1 MRLPAAVRGA
11 CGRPS
16 TQAALGNFFLRAGA
30 KLAVNDGKK
39 FSNFSRR
46 AKIEASTR
54 HVSFSALSTPP
65 AVQGRVKKLYFIKST
80 IYARWCAHNLNAAV
94 ERRRAARQPLIPYRP
109 APVFGSSENRRE
121 VSRSAPVRDRVGNEW
136 VRDAVGEWRTLF
148 TKSSV
153 CVGPNAKRQKGP
165 PFTLGPPDGSKSRF
179 YGIGILAVAALPA
192 GRFR

>member
-1 MRLPAAVRGA
+1 MVRFSVWRPCGCPGGFRRQFAVRVGVRA
-11 CGRPS
+11 PKRPS
-16 TQAALGNFFLRAGA
+16 ATSSFFKFLRAGA
-30 KLAVNDGKK
+30 KLAVNDGKR

-109 APVFGSSENRRE
+109 ASVFGSSENRRE
-121 VSRSAPVRDRVGNEW
+121 VSRGAPIRDRVGNEW
-136 VRDAVGEWRTLF
+136 VRDAVGESFTLF
-148 TKSSV
+148 AKS
-153 CVGPNAKRQKGP
+153 
-165 PFTLGPPDGSKSRF
+165 
-179 YGIGILAVAALPA
+179 AV
-192 GRFR
+192 

>member
-1 MRLPAAVRGA
+1 MRVGVRA
-11 CGRPS
+11 SKWPS
-16 TQAALGNFFLRAGA
+16 ATFFLRAGA

-65 AVQGRVKKLYFIKST
+65 AVPERVKKIYFIKST

-94 ERRRAARQPLIPYRP
+94 ERRRAARQPPIPYRP

-121 VSRSAPVRDRVGNEW
+121 VSRIAPVRDRVGNEW
-136 VRDAVGEWRTLF
+136 VRDAVSGFSMLL
-148 TKSSV
+148 TKSTV
-153 CVGPNAKRQKGP
+153 LVGANAKRK
-165 PFTLGPPDGSKSRF
+165 
-179 YGIGILAVAALPA
+179 
-192 GRFR
+192 

>member
-1 MRLPAAVRGA
+1 MVRFSVWRPCGCPCGFRRQCAVRVGVRA
-11 CGRPS
+11 PKRPS
-16 TQAALGNFFLRAGA
+16 ATFFLRAGA

-65 AVQGRVKKLYFIKST
+65 AVPERVKNTYFIKST
-80 IYARWCAHNLNAAV
+80 TYARWCAHSLNAAV

-136 VRDAVGEWRTLF
+136 VRDAVSGFSMLL
-148 TKSSV
+148 TKSTVSV
-153 CVGPNAKRQKGP
+153 GANPKRK
-165 PFTLGPPDGSKSRF
+165 
-179 YGIGILAVAALPA
+179 
-192 GRFR
+192 